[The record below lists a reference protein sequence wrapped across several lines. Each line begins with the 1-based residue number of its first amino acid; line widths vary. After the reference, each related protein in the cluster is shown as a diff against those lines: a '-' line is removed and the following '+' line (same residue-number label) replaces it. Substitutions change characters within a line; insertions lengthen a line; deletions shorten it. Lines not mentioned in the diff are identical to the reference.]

1 MSLEKQELEY
11 WLALVRAP
19 GVGPVKFAQLLKRF
33 DSPQGVFAAFHHD
46 WVSFGLKQ
54 PLIDYLQQPD
64 WAAVAQDMAW
74 SKGINNHI
82 ITLAHPGYP
91 IYLRQIYDPPPVLFV
106 HGDIQLLSQA
116 PLAIVGSRQPSF
128 EGDQT
133 ARYFAE
139 ILSRTGFTIVS
150 GLAFGIDA
158 ASHVGALAGTG
169 KTVAVAG
176 TGLDQVYPAQ
186 HLKLAHQIA
195 EKGALISE
203 FPPGTPPA
211 ATNFPRRNRIISGM
225 SLGTLV
231 VEASVKSGSLITA
244 RCAVEQARE
253 VFAIPGALSNSLAKG
268 CHALIKTGAKLV
280 ETPEDIIEEL
290 RLHLPVIWTQ
300 EPLEKPIKN
309 LATPAAPPPAVT
321 PLPLFEND
329 AEYNVLLKY
338 MDATATSIDKL
349 VDLSGLTAEAISS
362 MLLILE
368 LQGVVKS
375 ISGGLYLRIK

>member
-1 MSLEKQELEY
+1 
-11 WLALVRAP
+11 
-19 GVGPVKFAQLLKRF
+19 
-33 DSPQGVFAAFHHD
+33 
-46 WVSFGLKQ
+46 
-54 PLIDYLQQPD
+54 
-64 WAAVAQDMAW
+64 
-74 SKGINNHI
+74 
-82 ITLAHPGYP
+82 
-91 IYLRQIYDPPPVLFV
+91 
-106 HGDIQLLSQA
+106 
-116 PLAIVGSRQPSF
+116 VGSRQPSF

-169 KTVAVAG
+169 KTIAVAG

>member
-1 MSLEKQELEY
+1 VVINRQIYKRFRNTITHNILSLLSLLPIRFNPLVKITVNLEKQELEY
-11 WLALVRAP
+11 WLALARAP
-19 GVGPVKFAQLLKRF
+19 GVGPVRFAQLLKRF
-33 DSPQGVFAAFHHD
+33 DSPQGVFAAFPHD
-46 WVSFGLKQ
+46 WISFGLKQ
-54 PLIDYLQQPD
+54 SLIDYLQQPD
-64 WAAVAQDMAW
+64 WTAVAQDMAW
-74 SKGINNHI
+74 SKGVNNHI
-82 ITLAHPGYP
+82 ITLAHPSYP

-106 HGDIQLLSQA
+106 HGDIQLLSQS

-133 ARYFAE
+133 ARSFAE

-158 ASHVGALAGTG
+158 ASHTGALAGTG

-244 RCAVEQARE
+244 RYAWSRDGKCLQYRGHCRILKPKV
-253 VFAIPGALSNSLAKG
+253 VTHSL
-268 CHALIKTGAKLV
+268 KLGQNWLKLQK
-280 ETPEDIIEEL
+280 I
-290 RLHLPVIWTQ
+290 
-300 EPLEKPIKN
+300 
-309 LATPAAPPPAVT
+309 
-321 PLPLFEND
+321 
-329 AEYNVLLKY
+329 LLKNY
-338 MDATATSIDKL
+338 VCIYQPFGSKNWLKNQLKIHPCPPSCNPPSRRCHYLKMMQNITSC
-349 VDLSGLTAEAISS
+349 
-362 MLLILE
+362 
-368 LQGVVKS
+368 
-375 ISGGLYLRIK
+375 